1 MRRPLGIALLLAFVG
16 ACAAQPEGPADPIAI
31 EQFSAGTALDASA
44 SRQAVVDF
52 VDAYAASPTE
62 GAGALANLVAGPK
75 LSSWVRWLSVQ
86 HREFTGTIAATA
98 DIRDV
103 EFVGEVATQKA
114 TTAAQV
120 GLSASV
126 TFEFSPDGADA
137 FDRARILDGPVTLVR
152 ADTGA
157 YLVYDL
163 SRDGVP
169 MSAGIQLFEDQLAR
183 QDHVR
188 VRMDSL
194 FMFSPNWQFNVVI
207 ENLGTEPII
216 IDPETAGLYVDGDRV
231 EGVTTDSLVE
241 VAPGETVDGILAFPV
256 QDSAEGRVL
265 TLAYLAGD
273 GPLRFDFPLNGLV
286 TVVPPPAPVSSS
298 TVTGATA

>member
-1 MRRPLGIALLLAFVG
+1 MRPLGIALLLAIAG
-16 ACAAQPEGPADPIAI
+16 ACTPQPEGPADPIAV

-62 GAGALANLVAGPK
+62 GAVALANLVAGPK
-75 LSSWVRWLSVQ
+75 LSSWVRWLNVQ
-86 HREFTGTIAATA
+86 HREFTGTIAASA

-103 EFVGEVATQKA
+103 EFVGEV
-114 TTAAQV
+114 TTERETMAAQV

-126 TFEFSPDGADA
+126 TFQFSPEGAAA

-152 ADTGA
+152 AANGA

-169 MSAGIQLFEDQLAR
+169 MSDGIQLFQDQLDR

-188 VRMDSL
+188 VVMDSL
-194 FMFSPNWQFNVVI
+194 FMFPPNWQFNVVI
-207 ENLGTEPII
+207 ENLGTRPLV
-216 IDPETAGLYVDGDRV
+216 IDPAEAGLYVDDVRV
-231 EGVTTDSLVE
+231 DGVTTRSLLE
-241 VAPGETVDGILAFPV
+241 IAPGQTIDGILAFPV

-265 TLAYLAGD
+265 TLAYRVGD
-273 GPLRFDFPLNGLV
+273 EPLRFEFPLNGLV
-286 TVVPPPAPVSSS
+286 TVIPPPAPGSAS